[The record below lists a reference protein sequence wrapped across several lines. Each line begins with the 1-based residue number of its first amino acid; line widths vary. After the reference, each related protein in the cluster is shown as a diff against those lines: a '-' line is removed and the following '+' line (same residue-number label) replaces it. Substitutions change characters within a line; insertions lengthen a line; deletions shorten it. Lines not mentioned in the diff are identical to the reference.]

1 MSKLTKAL
9 DKAMVEAAKESQ
21 ATVVSEEQLKNFW
34 QGKPMGILEEEEEC
48 ES

>member
-9 DKAMVEAAKESQ
+9 DKAIIEATKEKQ
-21 ATVVSEEQLKNFW
+21 INVVSEEQLKNFW